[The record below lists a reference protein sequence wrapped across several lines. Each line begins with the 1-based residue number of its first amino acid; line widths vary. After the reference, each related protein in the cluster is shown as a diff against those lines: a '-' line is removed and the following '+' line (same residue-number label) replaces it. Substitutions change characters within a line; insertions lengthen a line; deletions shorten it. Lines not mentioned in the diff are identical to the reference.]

1 MPVYHGIKTI
11 LIRVPK
17 TASTSMCSGLHYA
30 NSIAG
35 GSVVTNLKHEGIVE
49 IRDQTSKHYFGSYYK
64 AAFVRNPWDWLVS
77 YFSYDKALLKQINGN
92 NPQGNR
98 RETINGVRA
107 ETTFEEYI
115 MLVKDMNE
123 KLTKP
128 GPSVKQTLHPYQPQ
142 YKYLVDEN
150 EEIIIDFIGKYED
163 IENDWSNLTQKI
175 KADNSILSFQMPL
188 GKTNVSNHEHYKEY
202 YTDEL
207 REIVGSIYKK
217 DIELFDYKF

>member
-17 TASTSMCSGLHYA
+17 TASASMCSGLHYA
-30 NSIAG
+30 NSITG
-35 GSVVTNLKHEGIVE
+35 GSVITNLKHEGVVE
-49 IRDQTSKHYFGSYYK
+49 VRGKTNKHYFEAYYK

-77 YFSYDKALLKQINGN
+77 YFSYNKGMLKQIN
-92 NPQGNR
+92 R
-98 RETINGVRA
+98 RRSDQRKVINEVRA
-107 ETTFEEYI
+107 ETSFEEYI

-123 KLTKP
+123 KLTKH
-128 GPSVKQTLHPYQPQ
+128 GPNIKQSLHPYQPQ

-150 EEIIIDFIGKYED
+150 EEIIVDFIGKYED
-163 IENDWSNLTQKI
+163 IENDWSNLTEKI
-175 KADNSILSFQMPL
+175 KANNSILSFQMPL